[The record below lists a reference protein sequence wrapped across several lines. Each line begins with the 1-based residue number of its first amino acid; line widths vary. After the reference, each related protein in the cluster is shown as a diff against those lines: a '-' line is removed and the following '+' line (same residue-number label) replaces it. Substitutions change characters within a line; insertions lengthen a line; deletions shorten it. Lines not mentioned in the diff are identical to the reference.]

1 MKDFDCVVIGGG
13 MLGCFAA
20 RELCRYQLSVALLER
35 HSDVCTGISK
45 ANTAIV
51 YSGYDTKPG
60 TRKMQLCCQG
70 NQRFDRLCQELD
82 VPFRRTGSLM
92 VCFGR
97 QGEAV
102 IRHK

>member
-13 MLGCFAA
+13 ILGCFTA

-60 TRKMQLCCQG
+60 TRQDAALLPREI
-70 NQRFDRLCQELD
+70 NASPSYVRSWTSASTALAR
-82 VPFRRTGSLM
+82 
-92 VCFGR
+92 
-97 QGEAV
+97 
-102 IRHK
+102 